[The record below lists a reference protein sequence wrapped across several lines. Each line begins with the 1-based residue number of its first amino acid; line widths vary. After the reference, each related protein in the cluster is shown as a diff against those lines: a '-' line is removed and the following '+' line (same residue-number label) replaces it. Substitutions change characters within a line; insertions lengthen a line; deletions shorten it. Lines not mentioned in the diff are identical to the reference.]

1 MCFFVVPEVFHIDHR
16 MFENPL
22 VLRNERFLLG
32 GKKKK
37 NRREGWGEEEEK
49 TKKNAQ
55 LRKKK
60 KCSQCS
66 YIFHAPRIS

>member
-22 VLRNERFLLG
+22 VLRNECFLLG

-37 NRREGWGEEEEK
+37 TGGKDGERRR
-49 TKKNAQ
+49 
-55 LRKKK
+55 RKQKRML
-60 KCSQCS
+60 S
-66 YIFHAPRIS
+66 

>member
-1 MCFFVVPEVFHIDHR
+1 MCFFVVPEVFHIDHH

-37 NRREGWGEEEEK
+37 TGGKDGERRR
-49 TKKNAQ
+49 
-55 LRKKK
+55 RKQKRML
-60 KCSQCS
+60 S
-66 YIFHAPRIS
+66 

>member
-1 MCFFVVPEVFHIDHR
+1 MCFFVVPEVFHIDHH

-37 NRREGWGEEEEK
+37 KTGGKDGERRR
-49 TKKNAQ
+49 
-55 LRKKK
+55 RKQKRML
-60 KCSQCS
+60 S
-66 YIFHAPRIS
+66 